1 MRITVG
7 LRTGMKFVTPKQYT
21 ASNEAHFLIN
31 CNAVNQFTKMYSPL
45 NNREKILDF
54 GCGTGET
61 TYAMAKGELGNLG
74 KPDSVFGIDLSREMI
89 DYCKSNYNQSNLKWK
104 QLDVES
110 KECQSF
116 CSEQNG
122 KMDLVTSFS
131 CLHWVPNQPAAVQMF
146 NKVLTP
152 GGKFCFVIAS
162 TQNSQRNNMK
172 KEFENMKRDEKWS
185 KMLNK
190 TSWPHFKTVHRNNTW
205 MSTVDH
211 KGNGPIIEQDY
222 VKLMQNNGFKVKF
235 SKNQPLNYVFN
246 DDFIRNFFK
255 STILTSFQELE
266 PKEREMFLEE
276 FVRWLKSQKQ
286 LNKDSDG
293 DTLKKADGHY
303 EAHVDGFLI
312 IGEKERNI

>member
-1 MRITVG
+1 MRFTNG
-7 LRTGMKFVTPKQYT
+7 LRTGMKFVSPKQYT
-21 ASNEAHFLIN
+21 ASNEAHFVIN
-31 CNAVNQFTKMYSPL
+31 SNAVNQLTKMYSAVS
-45 NNREKILDF
+45 NNHKVLDF

-61 TYAMAKGELGNLG
+61 THAMAKGELGNLG
-74 KPDSVFGIDLSREMI
+74 RPESVMGLDISKDMI
-89 DYCKSNYNQSNLKWK
+89 DHCASNYSAPNLKWR
-104 QLDVES
+104 QMDVES

-146 NKVLTP
+146 NRVLSP

-162 TQNSQRNNMK
+162 TQNSQRNVMK
-172 KEFENMKRDEKWS
+172 KEFEKMKREDKWS
-185 KMLNK
+185 SMLNK

-211 KGNGPIIEQDY
+211 KGNGPIIERDY
-222 VKLMQNNGFKVKF
+222 IKLMENNGFKVGF
-235 SKNQPLNYVFN
+235 SKSQSLNYVFH

-255 STILTSFQELE
+255 STILTSFNELE
-266 PKEREMFLEE
+266 KNEREMFLNE
-276 FVRWLKSQKQ
+276 FVTRLKSQKQ
-286 LNKDSDG
+286 LN
-293 DTLKKADGHY
+293 ADGHY

-312 IGEKERNI
+312 MGEKERNI